1 MREPSVKGQW
11 HLDEVTRSTSTHA
24 SCAESTAIPA
34 CLPQSADVSS
44 SLWRESFTSQ
54 GTGGEEQ
61 PFFRDSKAD
70 KDDWSR
76 VSLSRTPP
84 FDALNGPS
92 PSLRMLPSDA
102 RPRAEHESSSDPGR
116 CGRKGAIGPEED
128 IGSYNHQALTEEM
141 DGISGPISGSDW
153 VDFFA
158 PPHRMAPTG
167 DVYVAETLRS
177 VDASA
182 GTTIRAVSN
191 GTCLSCTSDGL
202 DDHRVARQQVNQE
215 SCWSQSSVGS
225 QINCTAQ
232 SPMLGVPHRKRSN
245 VTSATWRDRK
255 SNQGSESWSQED
267 DYRDSERLWDEA
279 AERSREYRRRW
290 QTFLARAG
298 AYFDCEVKCQS
309 LDGHFGCFCAAKQS
323 KG

>member
-1 MREPSVKGQW
+1 MREPSAKGQW
-11 HLDEVTRSTSTHA
+11 HLGEVTPPAITHA
-24 SCAESTAIPA
+24 SCAESIAVAA
-34 CLPQSADVSS
+34 CLPQSADASS
-44 SLWRESFTSQ
+44 SLRRESFTPQ
-54 GTGGEEQ
+54 GIGGEEQ
-61 PFFRDSKAD
+61 DFLRDSKAD

-76 VSLSRTPP
+76 ISLSRTPP

-92 PSLRMLPSDA
+92 PSLRLLPGDA
-102 RPRAEHESSSDPGR
+102 RPRADHDFSRDPGR
-116 CGRKGAIGPEED
+116 CGKKGAIGPEKE
-128 IGSYNHQALTEEM
+128 IASYNHQALAKEM
-141 DGISGPISGSDW
+141 HDRLGYISGSDW

-182 GTTIRAVSN
+182 GTTIRAASN
-191 GTCLSCTSDGL
+191 GTCLSCTSEGL
-202 DDHRVARQQVNQE
+202 DDHRVARQQVDQE
-215 SCWSQSSVGS
+215 SCWSQSSAES
-225 QINCTAQ
+225 QLHRTAQ

-245 VTSATWRDRK
+245 LTSATWRDRK

-279 AERSREYRRRW
+279 AERSRKYRQRW
-290 QTFLARAG
+290 QIFLARAG

-309 LDGHFGCFCAAKQS
+309 LDGHFRCFCAAKQS